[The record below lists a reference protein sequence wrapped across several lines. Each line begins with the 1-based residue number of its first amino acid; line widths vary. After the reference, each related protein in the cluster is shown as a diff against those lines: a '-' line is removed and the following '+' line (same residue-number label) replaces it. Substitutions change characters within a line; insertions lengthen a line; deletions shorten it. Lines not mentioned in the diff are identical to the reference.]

1 MEKTNGE
8 EEEKTS
14 GLENEKF
21 IVIIIN
27 KIQKK

>member
-1 MEKTNGE
+1 MEKTNEE